1 VFRARHGGDGFVN
14 PEAIVGAEGLLGRFL
29 QRVLEQLAAA
39 GAVRTAQGPHGGC
52 HLARPSG
59 RITLLDVVEAID
71 VPVCRD
77 VRRWTRAVAGV
88 RFDARL
94 QAVCDAAAE
103 VARRR
108 LRRVTLAELAGDGR
122 LGQWCEA

>member
-1 VFRARHGGDGFVN
+1 LVEGIDG
-14 PEAIVGAEGLLGRFL
+14 P
-29 QRVLEQLAAA
+29 
-39 GAVRTAQGPHGGC
+39 VR
-52 HLARPSG
+52 R
-59 RITLLDVVEAID
+59 D
-71 VPVCRD
+71 VP
-77 VRRWTRAVAGV
+77 RWTKAVAGL
-88 RFDARL
+88 RLDARL